1 LKVTAT
7 IFIIGINPYI
17 LLPAKVLNR
26 IFIEAGKN
34 KGSIPVIL
42 TINNKE
48 FQQNLVKYSGSWRL
62 YLNTPMRKMAGKEV
76 GEKITLDIRFDGAER
91 ITPMHPGLHTAL
103 EQNIKAKAIF
113 HALPASRKK
122 EIMRYINNLKTKES
136 VERNITKAIQF
147 LQGNERFIGRDHPW

>member
-17 LLPAKVLNR
+17 LLPEKVLNN
-26 IFIEAGKN
+26 IFTEAGKN

-48 FQQNLVKYSGSWRL
+48 YHQNLVKYSGSWRL
-62 YLNTPMRKMAGKEV
+62 YLNTPMRKEAGKEV
-76 GEKITLDIRFDGAER
+76 GDKITIDIRFDATER
-91 ITPMHPGLHTAL
+91 ITPMHPQLNSAL
-103 EQNIKAKAIF
+103 EENKKAKAIYDL
-113 HALPASRKK
+113 LPPSRKK

-147 LQGNERFIGRDHPW
+147 LLGNERFIGRDNP